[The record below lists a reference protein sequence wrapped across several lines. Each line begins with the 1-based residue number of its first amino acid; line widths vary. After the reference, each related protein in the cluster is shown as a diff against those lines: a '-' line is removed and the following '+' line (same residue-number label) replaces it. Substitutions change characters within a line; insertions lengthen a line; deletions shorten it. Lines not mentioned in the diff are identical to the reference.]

1 MSTPGKFMNGKAP
14 QAFTSHKSERPY
26 ALPERES
33 YKKLLHC
40 LKPEK
45 EVSYRVRRTD
55 VRDLIAKN

>member
-1 MSTPGKFMNGKAP
+1 MKGKAP
-14 QAFTSHKSERPY
+14 QAFTAHKFETPY
-26 ALPERES
+26 VIPKRES

-45 EVSYRVRRTD
+45 EVSYEVRRSD